1 MNISSKHGKA
11 LDLSGAFLFLAIALA
26 GLAYLNLL
34 LAFGAVFIV
43 LAFIASYMAW
53 VQKEAGD
60 DLGFVSLRAW
70 AFFLAL
76 PGLLLLAVRVVLWI
90 MGVSA

>member
-1 MNISSKHGKA
+1 
-11 LDLSGAFLFLAIALA
+11 
-26 GLAYLNLL
+26 
-34 LAFGAVFIV
+34 
-43 LAFIASYMAW
+43 MAW

-90 MGVSA
+90 MGASV

>member
-11 LDLSGAFLFLAIALA
+11 LDLSGAFLFLALTLV
-26 GLAYLNLL
+26 GMAYMNLL
-34 LAFGAVFIV
+34 LAFGSVFIV
-43 LAFIASYMAW
+43 LAFLASYMAW
-53 VQKEAGD
+53 CQKDERD